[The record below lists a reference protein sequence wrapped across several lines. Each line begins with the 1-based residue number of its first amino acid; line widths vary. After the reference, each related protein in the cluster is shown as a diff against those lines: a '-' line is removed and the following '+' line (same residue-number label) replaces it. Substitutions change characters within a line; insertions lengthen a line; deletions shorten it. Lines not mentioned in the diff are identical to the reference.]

1 MATRRQ
7 PLIPGWL
14 IPGISAATL
23 VVAVALAAFLAL
35 WWNAPQGDW
44 VAVWQDSYL
53 WHVVRF
59 SFWQAFL
66 SALLSVVPAIFLA
79 RALYRRR
86 FPGRQGLL
94 RLCAMTLILPVLVA
108 VFGIL
113 SVYGRQGWLA
123 SLWQSLG
130 LEWTFSPY
138 GLQGILLA
146 HVFFNLP
153 MASRLLLQALENIPG
168 EQRQL
173 AAQLG
178 MRGWHFFRFVE
189 WPWLRRQIP
198 PVAALIFMLCF
209 ASFATVLSLGGG
221 PQATTIELAIYQAL
235 SYDYDPA
242 RAAMLALIQMVCC
255 LGLVLLSQR
264 LSKAIAPGTTLLQG
278 WRDPDDRLH
287 SRICDTALIV
297 LALLLLLPPLLA
309 VIVDGVNRQLPEV
322 LAQPVLWQALWTS
335 LRIALAAGVLC
346 VVLTMMLLWSSREL
360 RARQKMLAGQ
370 ALEMSG
376 MLILAMPGIVLATG
390 FFLLL
395 NNTIGL
401 PQSADGIV
409 IFTNALMAIPYAL
422 KVLENPMRDITARYS
437 MLCQSLGIEG
447 WSRLKVVELRAL
459 KRPLAQAL
467 AFACVLS
474 IGDFGV
480 VALFGN
486 DDFRTLPFYL
496 YQQIGSYRS
505 QDGAVTALI
514 LLLLCFL
521 LFTVIEKYR
530 GEMLKLTDIT
540 WLYHHLP
547 MRFSLTVERGEQ
559 VAILGPSGAGK
570 STLLNLIA
578 GFLTPAS
585 GLLTLDGVDHT
596 TTPPS
601 RRPVSMLFQENN
613 LFSHLTV
620 AQNIGL
626 GLNPGLK
633 LNAAQQKKMH
643 AIAHQMGIDNLMA
656 RLPGELSGGQRQ
668 RVALARC
675 LVREQPIL
683 LLDEPFSALDPALRQ
698 EMLTLVSTSCQQQK
712 MTLLMVSHSVEDAA
726 RIATRSVVVADGRIA
741 WQGKTDELL
750 SGKASAS
757 ALLGIKG

>member
-14 IPGISAATL
+14 IPGVSATTL

-35 WWNAPQGDW
+35 WWNAPQDDW

-66 SALLSVVPAIFLA
+66 SALLSVIPAIFLA

-86 FPGRQGLL
+86 FPGRLALL

-123 SLWQSLG
+123 TLCQSLG

-178 MRGWHFFRFVE
+178 MRSWHFFRFVE

-242 RAAMLALIQMVCC
+242 RAAMLALLQMVCC

-287 SRICDTALIV
+287 SRICDTVLIV

-370 ALEMSG
+370 VLEMSG

-521 LFTVIEKYR
+521 LFTVIENYR

-585 GLLTLDGVDHT
+585 GSLTIDGVDHT
-596 TTPPS
+596 TMPPS

-633 LNAAQQKKMH
+633 LNAVQQGKMH
-643 AIAHQMGIDNLMA
+643 AIARQMGIDNLMA

-741 WQGKTDELL
+741 WQGMTNELL

-757 ALLGIKG
+757 ALLGITG